1 MAVAIEAAAP
11 SDSSL
16 QRGPQNALVQ
26 KMRRAP
32 NEAPPP
38 PRIPHAVA
46 GSGVYCVTITLAL
59 RLWRRPPAR
68 GSRAAPG

>member
-46 GSGVYCVTITLAL
+46 GSGVYCVT
-59 RLWRRPPAR
+59 
-68 GSRAAPG
+68 